1 MFNKKHKPIVLFKGD
16 STNFQN
22 AQHIDVVIET
32 DLPLNGC
39 SAHFE
44 FLDFSQNWK
53 PVPEDKILKLTIPME
68 VTRRFP
74 LGMNFATV
82 YLNDAAG
89 RRRTLT
95 NTIPVHVTNNV
106 DMAYNSTSP
115 EEITCGCKYTI
126 TYDEITNKPNGVAP
140 CPVTSGSVNVRDL
153 NFNYGMMSV
162 YVDQPGLTLYGSA
175 ASFWM
180 QGDTVWH
187 MSIDLAPDNMYLIFR
202 SDSTN
207 VYYVTKCGRIG

>member
-22 AQHIDVVIET
+22 AQHVEVVIDT
-32 DLPLNGC
+32 DIPLDGC

-53 PVPEDKILKLTIPME
+53 PIPADKTLKLTISME
-68 VTRRFP
+68 VTKRFP

-82 YLNDAAG
+82 YLQDSAG

-106 DMAYNSTSP
+106 DMAYNSTSS
-115 EEITCGCKYTI
+115 EEIICGCKYTVSF
-126 TYDEITNKPNGVAP
+126 DEISDKPNGVAL
-140 CPVTSGSVNVRDL
+140 CPVSSGSVNVRELD
-153 NFNYGMMSV
+153 FNYGMMSV
-162 YVDQPGLTLYGSA
+162 YVDHPGLTLYGSNV
-175 ASFWM
+175 SFWM
-180 QGDTVWH
+180 QGDSVWIW
-187 MSIDLAPDNMYLIFR
+187 SIDLAPDNMYLIFR
-202 SDSTN
+202 SENSN
-207 VYYVTKCGRIG
+207 VYYITKCGRIG